1 MQTQTQEVMS
11 LVRKSEEETE
21 KVRLE
26 KMSIMQKWTTAV
38 INLSKRDEALESF
51 RNAMKKQELALKNVK
66 AEIDGTKE
74 EIINFQEKHEHL
86 TTLRFDFFYKKG
98 TDFTFALMSVNL
110 NLFEFY
116 SLFSLKAERLCMN
129 RKNQIKRIKRQVEDA
144 KLELNK
150 VHESHLKT
158 SETLKMTE
166 NQGNLSKGID
176 KKNLRREEI
185 EPIKRVLQTK

>member
-86 TTLRFDFFYKKG
+86 TTLRFDFFNKKMG
-98 TDFTFALMSVNL
+98 LIL
-110 NLFEFY
+110 
-116 SLFSLKAERLCMN
+116 
-129 RKNQIKRIKRQVEDA
+129 Q
-144 KLELNK
+144 LNK
-150 VHESHLKT
+150 YETAPNFIQLN
-158 SETLKMTE
+158 ETLTSDC
-166 NQGNLSKGID
+166 LLI
-176 KKNLRREEI
+176 
-185 EPIKRVLQTK
+185 

>member
-86 TTLRFDFFYKKG
+86 TTLRFDFFNKKMG
-98 TDFTFALMSVNL
+98 LILHTIFFT
-110 NLFEFY
+110 E
-116 SLFSLKAERLCMN
+116 
-129 RKNQIKRIKRQVEDA
+129 
-144 KLELNK
+144 KL
-150 VHESHLKT
+150 
-158 SETLKMTE
+158 
-166 NQGNLSKGID
+166 
-176 KKNLRREEI
+176 
-185 EPIKRVLQTK
+185 

>member
-1 MQTQTQEVMS
+1 MHTQTQEVMS

-26 KMSIMQKWTTAV
+26 KISIMQKWTTAV

-86 TTLRFDFFYKKG
+86 TTLRFIFFTFSLCYFYKKG
-98 TDFTFALMSVNL
+98 ADFTLGRL
-110 NLFEFY
+110 NSYYLGRF
-116 SLFSLKAERLCMN
+116 
-129 RKNQIKRIKRQVEDA
+129 
-144 KLELNK
+144 
-150 VHESHLKT
+150 
-158 SETLKMTE
+158 
-166 NQGNLSKGID
+166 
-176 KKNLRREEI
+176 
-185 EPIKRVLQTK
+185 

>member
-1 MQTQTQEVMS
+1 METQTQEVMS

-26 KMSIMQKWTTAV
+26 KMSIMQKWTTSV

-86 TTLRFDFFYKKG
+86 TTLRFDFFFTKKG
-98 TDFTFALMSVNL
+98 TDFTIALMSVNL
-110 NLFEFY
+110 
-116 SLFSLKAERLCMN
+116 SLLVLRNSFQPES
-129 RKNQIKRIKRQVEDA
+129 RK
-144 KLELNK
+144 
-150 VHESHLKT
+150 
-158 SETLKMTE
+158 TLYE
-166 NQGNLSKGID
+166 
-176 KKNLRREEI
+176 
-185 EPIKRVLQTK
+185 

>member
-1 MQTQTQEVMS
+1 METQTQEVMS

-86 TTLRFDFFYKKG
+86 TTLRFDFFFTKKG
-98 TDFTFALMSVNL
+98 TDFTIALMSVNL
-110 NLFEFY
+110 
-116 SLFSLKAERLCMN
+116 SLLVLRNSFQPES
-129 RKNQIKRIKRQVEDA
+129 RK
-144 KLELNK
+144 
-150 VHESHLKT
+150 
-158 SETLKMTE
+158 TLYE
-166 NQGNLSKGID
+166 
-176 KKNLRREEI
+176 
-185 EPIKRVLQTK
+185 

>member
-1 MQTQTQEVMS
+1 METQTQEVMS

-86 TTLRFDFFYKKG
+86 TTLRFDFFFTKKG
-98 TDFTFALMSVNL
+98 TDFTIALMSVNL
-110 NLFEFY
+110 NLFE
-116 SLFSLKAERLCMN
+116 LRFSFQPES
-129 RKNQIKRIKRQVEDA
+129 RK
-144 KLELNK
+144 
-150 VHESHLKT
+150 
-158 SETLKMTE
+158 TLYE
-166 NQGNLSKGID
+166 
-176 KKNLRREEI
+176 
-185 EPIKRVLQTK
+185 